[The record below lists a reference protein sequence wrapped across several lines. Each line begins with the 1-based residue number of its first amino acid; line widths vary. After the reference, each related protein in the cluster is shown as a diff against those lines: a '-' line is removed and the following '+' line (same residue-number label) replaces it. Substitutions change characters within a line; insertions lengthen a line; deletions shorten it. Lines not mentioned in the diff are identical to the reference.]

1 MIICRHRVQS
11 GVGSISQPCSLDC
24 AQTRRLSNTQ
34 GSLTFFLMVRA
45 SFLDRHNM
53 IAQTPEP
60 ERTNAA
66 VQHHVLPVASSPLTP
81 PSHSSCES
89 LSTSHTDL
97 IYSPAVLLCTVQSSR
112 ILPSKIR
119 INVNK
124 SHHTTT
130 NNTATKC
137 AGGKL
142 RQASGGVHQN
152 RRIRVYHWPY
162 CTHNCVFQLKP
173 LLLSPDPGLP
183 HLSCCI
189 HTQYLS

>member
-1 MIICRHRVQS
+1 MFK
-11 GVGSISQPCSLDC
+11 VGL
-24 AQTRRLSNTQ
+24 AQYRSRATWTALRLVACLTP
-34 GSLTFFLMVRA
+34 TFFLMVRA
-45 SFLDRHNM
+45 SFLDRHNI
-53 IAQTPEP
+53 IAQSPEP

-66 VQHHVLPVASSPLTP
+66 VQYHVLPTASSPLTP

-97 IYSPAVLLCTVQSSR
+97 IYSPAVLLCVLYFITIQSSR

-142 RQASGGVHQN
+142 RQASDGVHQN
-152 RRIRVYHWPY
+152 RRIRVCHWPC
-162 CTHNCVFQLKP
+162 CTQNCVFQHKA

-189 HTQYLS
+189 RTQYSS

>member
-1 MIICRHRVQS
+1 M
-11 GVGSISQPCSLDC
+11 GL
-24 AQTRRLSNTQ
+24 AQYRSRAAWTALRLVACLT
-34 GSLTFFLMVRA
+34 LTFFLMVRA
-45 SFLDRHNM
+45 SFLHRHSRT
-53 IAQTPEP
+53 IAQSPEP

-66 VQHHVLPVASSPLTP
+66 VQYHVLPAASSPLTP

-89 LSTSHTDL
+89 LSASHTDL

-152 RRIRVYHWPY
+152 RRICLYHCRRTVLKTKRFSSNLPY
-162 CTHNCVFQLKP
+162 
-173 LLLSPDPGLP
+173 
-183 HLSCCI
+183 LSCCI
-189 HTQYLS
+189 RTQYSS